1 MKYVELR
8 TNHVE
13 LLIQGCGKK
22 QWLHSSS
29 LTIPLMDDKTDP
41 SPTNPLE
48 MKESEEKEFEALTGE
63 SVDKEKKEK
72 VRRSALF

>member
-1 MKYVELR
+1 
-8 TNHVE
+8 
-13 LLIQGCGKK
+13 
-22 QWLHSSS
+22 
-29 LTIPLMDDKTDP
+29 MDDKTDP

-63 SVDKEKKEK
+63 SVDKEKKEI